1 MNTSESAFRQ
11 QLIAALPA
19 LRRYCYALTSHPQN
33 AEDLLQASVE
43 RALNR
48 WQQYQVDSHFDRWLY
63 RLCRN
68 YWIDTMRKQK
78 PSETW
83 DEEQDYEQQTLSTEQ
98 VHSANA
104 ALNKVQAHMQK
115 LNEAMRSV
123 LYLVA
128 VEGRSY
134 QEAAD
139 ILNVPIGTVMSRLTR
154 ARQQLSRSVGDI

>member
-1 MNTSESAFRQ
+1 
-11 QLIAALPA
+11 
-19 LRRYCYALTSHPQN
+19 
-33 AEDLLQASVE
+33 
-43 RALNR
+43 
-48 WQQYQVDSHFDRWLY
+48 
-63 RLCRN
+63 
-68 YWIDTMRKQK
+68 
-78 PSETW
+78 
-83 DEEQDYEQQTLSTEQ
+83 
-98 VHSANA
+98 
-104 ALNKVQAHMQK
+104 MQK